1 MRVDSCAFDPAIDP
15 AWIATE
21 RVANVLVDL
30 RIMMPL
36 SQAALV
42 CPPRPLFPSS
52 SSLFLARSSSTGLL
66 GAYNEWRR
74 HTTSKLDAEPDAY
87 SGSDGV
93 TLLMGRR
100 NMHLDA
106 EKRIIHFADGTSV
119 T

>member
-1 MRVDSCAFDPAIDP
+1 
-15 AWIATE
+15 
-21 RVANVLVDL
+21 
-30 RIMMPL
+30 MPPSPSLPLLFL
-36 SQAALV
+36 SL
-42 CPPRPLFPSS
+42 PLLFLSLPLS